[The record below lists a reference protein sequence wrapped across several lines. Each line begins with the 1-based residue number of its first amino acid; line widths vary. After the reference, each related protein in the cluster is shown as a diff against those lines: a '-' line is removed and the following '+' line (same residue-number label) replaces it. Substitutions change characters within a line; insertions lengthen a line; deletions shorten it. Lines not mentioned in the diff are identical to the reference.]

1 MAQSGFKKILTI
13 KKYVDNV
20 ATNFT
25 KTNVENTEDYFAPQF
40 NLGDCASS
48 DPRATTTTTTNA
60 PGTTSTTTSAQQAV
74 GNIAAI
80 AITGGKVT
88 DPASALLT
96 RLSTNVVYV
105 KAKEVGATMY
115 TLVDSGNYANA
126 IRRNKLVIDNSNL
139 QNLYMLQK
147 NISGYIY
154 SDTEG
159 IIRENSMLS
168 TSSTISP
175 TDQNAEGD
183 YLVSAVSLL
192 DPGEYNASLGKYLA
206 RHAPYMTL
214 SWDSS
219 QGRLKFKINYVELY
233 STGSTVQGDV
243 LGGDQS
249 TNDSL
254 FGDDGKVEEVS

>member
-1 MAQSGFKKILTI
+1 MAQSGYKKILTI
-13 KKYVDNV
+13 RKYVDNV
-20 ATNFT
+20 ATDFT
-25 KTNVENTEDYFAPQF
+25 KTNVVDTEDYFKPQY
-40 NLGDCASS
+40 NLDDCASD
-48 DPRATTTTTTNA
+48 DPRAITTTTSTSTS
-60 PGTTSTTTSAQQAV
+60 TSTTTSAQQAV

-115 TLVDSGNYANA
+115 TLVDSGNYPNA
-126 IRRNKLVIDNSNL
+126 IRRNKLVIDNSSI

-159 IIRENSMLS
+159 IIRDNSILS

-175 TDQNAEGD
+175 TDQNAKGN

-192 DPGEYNASLGKYLA
+192 DPGEYNASLSKYLA
-206 RHAPYMTL
+206 RHAPYLTL

-219 QGRLKFKINYVELY
+219 EGRLKFKINYVELY

-254 FGDDGKVEEVS
+254 FGGDGKVEEVV

>member
-13 KKYVDNV
+13 RKYVDNV
-20 ATNFT
+20 ATDFT
-25 KTNVENTEDYFAPQF
+25 KTNVVDTEDYFKPQY
-40 NLGDCASS
+40 NLDDCTSD
-48 DPRATTTTTTNA
+48 DPRAITTTTSTSTS
-60 PGTTSTTTSAQQAV
+60 TSTTTSAQQAV

-88 DPASALLT
+88 DPESALLT

-115 TLVDSGNYANA
+115 TLVDSGSFPNA
-126 IRRNKLVIDNSNL
+126 IRRNKLVIDNSSL
-139 QNLYMLQK
+139 QNLYLLQK

-159 IIRENSMLS
+159 IIRDNSILS

-175 TDQNAEGD
+175 TDQNAAGS

-192 DPGEYNASLGKYLA
+192 DPGQYSEDLSKYLA
-206 RHAPYMTL
+206 RHAPYLTL
-214 SWDSS
+214 SWDSAE
-219 QGRLKFKINYVELY
+219 GRLKFKINYVELY
-233 STGSTVQGDV
+233 STGVLTTSDL
-243 LGGDQS
+243 LGGDTS

-254 FGDDGKVEEVS
+254 FSGDGKVEEVK